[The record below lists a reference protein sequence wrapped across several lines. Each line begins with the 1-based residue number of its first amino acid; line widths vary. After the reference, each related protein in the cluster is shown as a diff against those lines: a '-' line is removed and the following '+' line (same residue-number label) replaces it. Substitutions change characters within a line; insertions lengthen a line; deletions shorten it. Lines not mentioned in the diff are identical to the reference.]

1 MRDARFDSS
10 ANRGGRLNIRVAAII
25 RDQDKI
31 LVSKWP
37 DGTISLVG
45 GRVAYG
51 ETTQAAISREVTE
64 ETGLAVKSAQLH
76 AIIENFFT
84 HRDHFFHEF
93 LYVYD
98 VETSSFELNQTAQDF
113 EDQEILWLSTSEYAS
128 LRPKV
133 LSDVIKYK
141 SGRILHLVNQEA
153 KLVR

>member
-51 ETTQAAISREVTE
+51 ETAQAAISREVTE

-76 AIIENFFT
+76 AIIENFF
-84 HRDHFFHEF
+84 RIVIIFFMNF
-93 LYVYD
+93 YMFTMLKRLP
-98 VETSSFELNQTAQDF
+98 LN
-113 EDQEILWLSTSEYAS
+113 
-128 LRPKV
+128 
-133 LSDVIKYK
+133 
-141 SGRILHLVNQEA
+141 
-153 KLVR
+153 

>member
-1 MRDARFDSS
+1 MQDLTVALT
-10 ANRGGRLNIRVAAII
+10 GGRLNIRVAAII

-76 AIIENFFT
+76 AIIEMIAMQTISLTPFQQFFYKWARNFT
-84 HRDHFFHEF
+84 IALLTEM
-93 LYVYD
+93 LI
-98 VETSSFELNQTAQDF
+98 AQP
-113 EDQEILWLSTSEYAS
+113 IARCVMHY
-128 LRPKV
+128 
-133 LSDVIKYK
+133 
-141 SGRILHLVNQEA
+141 LH
-153 KLVR
+153 KK